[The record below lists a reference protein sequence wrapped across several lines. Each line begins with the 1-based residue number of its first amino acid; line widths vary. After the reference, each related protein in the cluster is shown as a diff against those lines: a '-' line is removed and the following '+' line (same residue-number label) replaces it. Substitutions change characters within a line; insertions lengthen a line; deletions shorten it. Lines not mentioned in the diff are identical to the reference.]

1 MKIYIENVTDSCIE
15 TNIEDIAE
23 TYTERSTVIC
33 SETYNGSGTET
44 CNEPQQTERNKRRSL
59 KTYKQISPQLIGDV
73 KIHKKLQIV
82 LGIKESVGS
91 QTQENGIGTTET
103 KALDPVR
110 KE

>member
-23 TYTERSTVIC
+23 TYTES

-44 CNEPQQTERNKRRSL
+44 CNESRQIKRNKRRSL
-59 KTYKQISPQLIGDV
+59 KTYKQISPQLVGDV

-82 LGIKESVGS
+82 LGIKESAGS
-91 QTQENGIGTTET
+91 QTQENGDSKTET
-103 KALDPVR
+103 KAIDSVR
-110 KE
+110 KK